1 MKKIKKIFRALTPW
15 LLTKKRKYELA
26 KELTEGI
33 ILSYKSNG
41 ITLNLQKREKIYSS
55 VLNALKLKKK

>member
-1 MKKIKKIFRALTPW
+1 MKKIKKLFQALTPW
-15 LLTKKRKYELA
+15 LMTKKRKYELA
-26 KELTEGI
+26 KELTDGI

-41 ITLNLQKREKIYSS
+41 INLSVQKREKIYSS

>member
-1 MKKIKKIFRALTPW
+1 MKKIKNLFKALTPW
-15 LLTKKRKYELA
+15 LMTKKRKYELA
-26 KELTEGI
+26 KQLTEGI

-41 ITLNLQKREKIYSS
+41 LTLNLKQREKIYSS

>member
-1 MKKIKKIFRALTPW
+1 MKKIKKLFKALTPW
-15 LLTKKRKYELA
+15 LMTKKRKYELA
-26 KELTEGI
+26 KELTDGI

-41 ITLNLQKREKIYSS
+41 INLSVQKREKIYLS